1 MLELAV
7 LLPQASAARVLE
19 LAVLLPRT
27 TAARVLD
34 LAVLLHRA
42 SAAHVLELAILA
54 QVASAAWAKVRA
66 RVRSAGDG
74 VRAGLGQPAT
84 FTRGGAPLR
93 PQIR

>member
-1 MLELAV
+1 MQARLPKEAEHRFVEIRMEAIRDSCSNSLEKRDVWCV
-7 LLPQASAARVLE
+7 LVRK
-19 LAVLLPRT
+19 LLL
-27 TAARVLD
+27 V
-34 LAVLLHRA
+34 
-42 SAAHVLELAILA
+42 AILA